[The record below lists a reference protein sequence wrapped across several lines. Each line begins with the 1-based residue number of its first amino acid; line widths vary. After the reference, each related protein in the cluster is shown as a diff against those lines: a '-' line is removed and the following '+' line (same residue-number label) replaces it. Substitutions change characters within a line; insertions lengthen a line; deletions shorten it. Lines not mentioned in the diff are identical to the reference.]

1 MDRTVIAPWKAEEKE
16 QSERLHKKLQ
26 GLALLHP
33 MGDEM
38 RKLLCWDM
46 FLKPNQA
53 AFFQV
58 MHYLFRLL
66 DPAEFK
72 RRFFWPIA
80 DKKAEANFRS
90 CTVEYLKHLNEK
102 HHLQWANI
110 KSYLVVMP
118 GGHKFINFLLEFV
131 GFVVQELVKQRE
143 KILLV
148 DTSPA
153 HLRDLNAKAMGRQN
167 ALLKEYAS
175 SYVEELE
182 RNSTQ
187 LRESTQKIKHI
198 MAEISSITGVPEA
211 QLQDDAFLEEFEAN
225 NRLAVQQQVSAPAAS
240 NATLETPLRDLKEK
254 IDRFH
259 AKQLEHNQ
267 NEEAMDQ
274 TLRDMRQLYDGDA
287 EPMCGSNMDALVG
300 AFNMVSH
307 TIAEQLDANDHY
319 NESNEFVTKQMQEL
333 RLELTEMESQVTRVQ
348 RKLNVRLKEDTGS
361 SSSLHQLQ
369 QQHAVAGTPRL
380 DLRAHGIAK
389 KFVSTPP
396 IRFDLAGSNVRTPHV
411 RLPLQDDFK
420 AKQLDTFS
428 NSLLAPAPPRSARK
442 LKALEQSTDL
452 NCTLN
457 RSKVA
462 NPMQLLRT
470 IGKSTSRPQMSVT
483 QQQQQQHN
491 LSTLGSK
498 WKQMQASFGFDD
510 APAGIL
516 VPPVAAVAVVAASPA
531 ESSPAASEPYTPSSC
546 NDCTRIERI
555 APRSSNAN
563 TSLVAQSAAVRKVLD
578 LSRNVQNLSTSP
590 SGRLDPLVADTPLHE
605 PTQQQMMPRV
615 LLNDR
620 TMDQFEDPYDNKEN
634 EMNAMNDVS
643 QKFDLELSDDGDD
656 LHDISDSV
664 LKDVSM

>member
-1 MDRTVIAPWKAEEKE
+1 MDRSVIAPWKAEEKE
-16 QSERLHKKLQ
+16 QSEKLHKKLQ
-26 GLALLHP
+26 GLALLYP

-90 CTVEYLKHLNEK
+90 STVEYLKHLNEK
-102 HHLQWANI
+102 HQLQWAHI

-118 GGHKFINFLLEFV
+118 GGHKFITFMLEFV
-131 GFVVQELVKQRE
+131 GFVVQELIKQRE

-153 HLRDLNAKAMGRQN
+153 QLRDLNVKVMGRQN

-182 RNSTQ
+182 RNSTL
-187 LRESTQKIKHI
+187 LRGSTQKIRHI
-198 MAEISSITGVPEA
+198 QAEISGITGVAEA
-211 QLQDDAFLEEFEAN
+211 QLYDDAFLEEFEAS
-225 NRLAVQQQVSAPAAS
+225 NRLAVQQKISAPAAS
-240 NATLETPLRDLKEK
+240 NATLELPLRDLKEK
-254 IDRFH
+254 IERFQ
-259 AKQLEHNQ
+259 AKQAEHNQ
-267 NEEAMDQ
+267 NKEAMDQ
-274 TLRDMRQLYDGDA
+274 TLCDMHQLFDSVSD
-287 EPMCGSNMDALVG
+287 PMCGSDMDALVC
-300 AFNMVSH
+300 AFNRVSD

-319 NESNEFVTKQMQEL
+319 NESNDFVTKTLQAL
-333 RLELTEMESQVTRVQ
+333 RLELVEMESQVTRAQ
-348 RKLNVRLKEDTGS
+348 RKLNFRLKEDTGS
-361 SSSLHQLQ
+361 SSSLHQTQ
-369 QQHAVAGTPRL
+369 QQSVAGTPRFEC
-380 DLRAHGIAK
+380 RAHGITNK
-389 KFVSTPP
+389 LVSTPT
-396 IRFDLAGSNVRTPHV
+396 IRFDSVDSANVRTAHV

-420 AKQLDTFS
+420 AKQLDNFS

-442 LKALEQSTDL
+442 LKVLEQSNDL

-470 IGKSTSRPQMSVT
+470 IGKSTARPPVAATQQ

-491 LSTLGSK
+491 LSSLGSK

-510 APAGIL
+510 APVGIA
-516 VPPVAAVAVVAASPA
+516 VAAAVSPA

-555 APRSSNAN
+555 PPRSSNAN
-563 TSLVAQSAAVRKVLD
+563 SSLVAKSAAVRKVLD
-578 LSRNVQNLSTSP
+578 QSRNVQNLSTSP
-590 SGRLDPLVADTPLHE
+590 SGRLDPLVAETPLHE
-605 PTQQQMMPRV
+605 PMHQQILPRV

-620 TMDQFEDPYDNKEN
+620 TMDFEDPCDNKDN
-634 EMNAMNDVS
+634 EMNALNGAA
-643 QKFDLELSDDGDD
+643 QNFNLELSDDGDD

-664 LKDVSM
+664 LEDVSM